1 MLTLT
6 LNGKNAVRVGKC
18 DKDKSP
24 QTLADTNKEAHSDN
38 IATHTQRESQQQQQ
52 RWQQTQQMTF

>member
-1 MLTLT
+1 MVTLT

-24 QTLADTNKEAHSDN
+24 QTLADTSEAAHFDN
-38 IATHTQRESQQQQQ
+38 IARHAQ
-52 RWQQTQQMTF
+52 